1 MGVIIYRAGTCKLLE
16 CKSVSIREMRAT
28 YICVCEYMWNK
39 VRIIYLHV
47 RSIRIYEKWGTN
59 V

>member
-28 YICVCEYMWNK
+28 SICVCEYMWNK
-39 VRIIYLHV
+39 VRIIYLQV
-47 RSIRIYEKWGTN
+47 RSIRIYEK
-59 V
+59 